1 LVLIVI
7 SVAGLVFGTEAA
19 RQALLTQVQQLVG
32 SEGAKM
38 VGTMIASAQK
48 PATSIIATVLGV
60 VMLLFGASGVFAELH
75 DSLNKIWEVNNT
87 PSQGFCGVI
96 RERFVSFGMV
106 LGIGFLLLV
115 SLLLSAGLSAV
126 GELFLQTLP
135 VPAFVLQAVN
145 QLLSVLVIT
154 LLFAAIYRFLPSDRL
169 PWNDLWVGSLGT
181 AILFVIG
188 KFAVGAYLGHAGVG
202 SAYGAAGSLVVLL
215 VWIYYAAQLFFVG
228 AEFTRAHAR
237 RHGSVHKREPVVKEA
252 ADSKESPSTAV
263 ETSIPRAL
271 VLETIPEG
279 SSGASNVTHRVAPGW
294 KFQSSVVAL
303 LIAVGG
309 FSWWRG
315 QRGS

>member
-1 LVLIVI
+1 MDVSALLKDVYAGWSKHAVSKLGASLAYYAILSLAPLVLIVI

-32 SEGAKM
+32 SEGAEM

-75 DSLNKIWEVNNT
+75 DSLNKIWEGNNT
-87 PSQGFCGVI
+87 PSQGFWGVI

-126 GELFLQTLP
+126 GELFQTLP

-145 QLLSVLVIT
+145 QLLSVFVIT

-237 RHGSVHKREPVVKEA
+237 RHGSIHKREPVVKEA
-252 ADSKESPSTAV
+252 AASK
-263 ETSIPRAL
+263 
-271 VLETIPEG
+271 
-279 SSGASNVTHRVAPGW
+279 RVP
-294 KFQSSVVAL
+294 FY
-303 LIAVGG
+303 
-309 FSWWRG
+309 RY
-315 QRGS
+315 

>member
-1 LVLIVI
+1 MDVSALLKDVYAGWSKHAVSKLGASLAYYAILSLAPLVLIVI

-32 SEGAKM
+32 SEGAEM

-87 PSQGFCGVI
+87 PSQGFWGVI

-126 GELFLQTLP
+126 GELFQTLP

-145 QLLSVLVIT
+145 QLLSVFVIT
-154 LLFAAIYRFLPSDRL
+154 LLFAAIYRFLPWTGCPGMTCGL
-169 PWNDLWVGSLGT
+169 DLSERQFCL
-181 AILFVIG
+181 
-188 KFAVGAYLGHAGVG
+188 
-202 SAYGAAGSLVVLL
+202 
-215 VWIYYAAQLFFVG
+215 
-228 AEFTRAHAR
+228 
-237 RHGSVHKREPVVKEA
+237 
-252 ADSKESPSTAV
+252 
-263 ETSIPRAL
+263 
-271 VLETIPEG
+271 
-279 SSGASNVTHRVAPGW
+279 
-294 KFQSSVVAL
+294 
-303 LIAVGG
+303 
-309 FSWWRG
+309 
-315 QRGS
+315 

>member
-1 LVLIVI
+1 MSKAVHVLLLAGQCGTLICKGSPDMDVSALLKDVYAGWSKHAVSKLGASLAYYAILSLAPLVLIVI

-19 RQALLTQVQQLVG
+19 RQALVTQVQQLVG
-32 SEGAKM
+32 SEGAEM

-75 DSLNKIWEVNNT
+75 DSLNKIWEGNNT
-87 PSQGFCGVI
+87 PSQGFWGVI

-126 GELFLQTLP
+126 GELFQTLP
-135 VPAFVLQAVN
+135 VPFFVLQAVN
-145 QLLSVLVIT
+145 QLLSVFVIT

-237 RHGSVHKREPVVKEA
+237 RHGS
-252 ADSKESPSTAV
+252 
-263 ETSIPRAL
+263 
-271 VLETIPEG
+271 
-279 SSGASNVTHRVAPGW
+279 
-294 KFQSSVVAL
+294 
-303 LIAVGG
+303 
-309 FSWWRG
+309 
-315 QRGS
+315 

>member
-1 LVLIVI
+1 MDVSALLKDVYAGWSKHAVSKLGASLAYYAILSLAPLVLIVI

-32 SEGAKM
+32 SEGAEM

-75 DSLNKIWEVNNT
+75 DSLNEIWEVNNT
-87 PSQGFCGVI
+87 PSQGFWGVI

-126 GELFLQTLP
+126 GELFQTLP

-145 QLLSVLVIT
+145 QLLSVFVIT

-237 RHGSVHKREPVVKEA
+237 RHGSIHKREPVVKEA
-252 ADSKESPSTAV
+252 AASK
-263 ETSIPRAL
+263 
-271 VLETIPEG
+271 
-279 SSGASNVTHRVAPGW
+279 RVP
-294 KFQSSVVAL
+294 FY
-303 LIAVGG
+303 
-309 FSWWRG
+309 RY
-315 QRGS
+315 